1 MVKKAPFAALLFL
14 FLVISTGCDESAG
27 CDDCD
32 EGYQFDY
39 VTTGNIQ
46 ELTTIVGI
54 EIGDCFRYIQ
64 DGTEY
69 DLDHVA
75 VVNDCCCEIQGY

>member
-14 FLVISTGCDESAG
+14 FLDISTGCDESAG

-54 EIGDCFRYIQ
+54 EIGDCFRFKL
-64 DGTEY
+64 DGSDF
-69 DLDHVA
+69 DLDNVA
-75 VVNDCCCEIQGY
+75 VVDDCCCETQGY